1 MSVENTPE
9 SREASA
15 YFDAIERELSIARA
29 IAQPA
34 RITWLL
40 LVANVA
46 FFIAAW
52 LHGQVVLHD
61 GFGFSTRYLSVVQLS
76 FYTGMK
82 VTEHVAMGDWWR
94 LLTSAFVHMDVSH
107 IIFNA
112 YGLYALGPLIEKF
125 YGQHRWL
132 VIYVGSA
139 LCASLASYFLN
150 DAVSGGASG
159 AIYGLVGAA
168 FVFGFKYRAVLPE
181 RLSRALTTGML
192 PWVIFGIGV
201 GFFDFLPMDNAAH
214 IGGLIS
220 GGLIA
225 GLMRSHLDA
234 SSEGA
239 SRSALLKLGAGICAG
254 LVGASL
260 VAWGLEVRECT
271 TSADAY
277 IACYPE
283 LYQELRS
290 MPRP

>member
-1 MSVENTPE
+1 MENTPE

-15 YFDAIERELSIARA
+15 YFDAIERELSLARTL
-29 IAQPA
+29 AQPT

-40 LVANVA
+40 LAANVA

-52 LHGQVVLHD
+52 IHGQVVLHD
-61 GFGFSTRYLSVVQLS
+61 DFGFSTRYLSVVQLS

-112 YGLYALGPLIEKF
+112 YGLYVLGPLIEKF
-125 YGQHRWL
+125 YGQYRWL
-132 VIYVGSA
+132 IIYVGSA
-139 LCASLASYFLN
+139 LCASLASYAFN

-159 AIYGLVGAA
+159 AIYGLVGAVL
-168 FVFGFKYRAVLPE
+168 VFGFKYRAVLPE
-181 RLSRALTTGML
+181 RLSRSLTTGML

-214 IGGLIS
+214 IGGLVS

-225 GLMRSHLDA
+225 GLMRSHLD
-234 SSEGA
+234 SNHDST
-239 SRSALLKLGAGICAG
+239 SRRALLKLGAGVCAG

-260 VAWGLEVRECT
+260 VAWGLEVQECT
-271 TSADAY
+271 ASADAY
-277 IACYPE
+277 LTCYPE
-283 LYQELRS
+283 LYRELLS
-290 MPRP
+290 TPE